1 MEMGARPKKLKTTL
15 KNQNDLVKLHPD
27 FSEEGKEEMSAGH
40 VPYGCFLPKSS
51 YTSYQNS

>member
-1 MEMGARPKKLKTTL
+1 MGARLKKLKTKL
-15 KNQNDLVKLHPD
+15 ENQNDLVKLHPD